1 MSQAASPT
9 QKFHQKFF
17 CRFWLLIFSSENA
30 IIVPNPI
37 VHELKYLGKWLYAT
51 IITLHF
57 SDFLEKVL
65 WPIVLFLLQIKNV
78 LMVQAS
84 NHK

>member
-17 CRFWLLIFSSENA
+17 CRSWLLIFSSENA
-30 IIVPNPI
+30 IIIPNPI

-51 IITLHF
+51 ITLHF

-65 WPIVLFLLQIKNV
+65 WPTMLFLLQIKNV
-78 LMVQAS
+78 LTVQAS